1 MLVAA
6 TTSPAILHQRQQAE
20 MEMEKE
26 RGLEIA
32 VPSVPVS
39 LPVSVQSVAEVS
51 VSTILKQIQEEQEQ
65 LHWQLWKIG
74 RGTSPVPI
82 SERMLAVQ
90 VCFLSRFLFKLLVYW
105 CTDGR
110 F

>member
-6 TTSPAILHQRQQAE
+6 TTSPAILHHRQQAE

-39 LPVSVQSVAEVS
+39 LPVSIQSVAEVS
-51 VSTILKQIQEEQEQ
+51 VSTILK
-65 LHWQLWKIG
+65 
-74 RGTSPVPI
+74 
-82 SERMLAVQ
+82 
-90 VCFLSRFLFKLLVYW
+90 
-105 CTDGR
+105 
-110 F
+110 

>member
-1 MLVAA
+1 
-6 TTSPAILHQRQQAE
+6 
-20 MEMEKE
+20 MEKE

-39 LPVSVQSVAEVS
+39 LPVPIQSVAEVS